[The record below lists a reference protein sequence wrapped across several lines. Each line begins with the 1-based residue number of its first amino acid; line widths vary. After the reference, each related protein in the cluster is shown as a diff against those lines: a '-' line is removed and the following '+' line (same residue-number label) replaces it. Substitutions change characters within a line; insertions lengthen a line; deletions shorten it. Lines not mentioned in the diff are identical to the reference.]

1 MSQDI
6 SQWIAEIQALREQVA
21 QAQRDRDTALETATK
36 WSELYNTEA
45 EQRRKEAKLSQE
57 MIEALKAEIQQLK
70 AGISLKTDDSLD
82 VAAISQEVEQLQT
95 LTQLQQKLIE
105 VTIEREQLIK
115 ALKAEQENHVN
126 TRQSLTTALSDMVD
140 LLTKHSGSDTGE
152 TTPKPK
158 SEEKQPEPAKLPES
172 TKQPV
177 ELPIK
182 AKSPSLQLP
191 PTRPAPPRS

>member
-1 MSQDI
+1 MSHDV

-21 QAQRDRDTALETATK
+21 EAHRDRDTALETATK
-36 WSELYNTEA
+36 WSELYNREA
-45 EQRRKEAKLSQE
+45 EQRRTEAKLSQE
-57 MIEALKAEIQQLK
+57 MIETLKAEIQQLK
-70 AGISLKTDDSLD
+70 AGITLKTDDSLD
-82 VAAISQEVEQLQT
+82 VTAISQEVEQLQSVGE
-95 LTQLQQKLIE
+95 LQRKLIE
-105 VTIEREQLIK
+105 VAIEREKLIK
-115 ALKAEQENHVN
+115 ALKAEQENHAH

-140 LLTKHSGSDTGE
+140 LLTKHPGGDTKE
-152 TTPKPK
+152 TTPKLK

-177 ELPIK
+177 QLPTK